1 MSAGLIITIIV
12 LTVILILGVS
22 VKVYTRSKLRDMD
35 GVRNVSV
42 NKGVNKGNAVNKDK

>member
-1 MSAGLIITIIV
+1 MSAGLIIAIIV

-35 GVRNVSV
+35 GVGNVSV
-42 NKGVNKGNAVNKDK
+42 KGRLQG